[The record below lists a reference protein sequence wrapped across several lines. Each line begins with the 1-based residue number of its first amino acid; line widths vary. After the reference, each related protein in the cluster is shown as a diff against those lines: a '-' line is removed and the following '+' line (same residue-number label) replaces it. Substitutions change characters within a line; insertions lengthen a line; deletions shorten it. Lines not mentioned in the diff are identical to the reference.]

1 MWLEYGV
8 CRPGGAPPG
17 PATRH
22 GVDAAVAAQLADA
35 GNRNGSIGRAT
46 GAIFSLAGRAPD
58 LDTWQRR
65 YHIGCTPEKPGF
77 TGFFRCSPRS
87 ETEWL
92 KTRKSGVDKA
102 WRRGLY
108 TAQHGAPTLRRDGA
122 PPKLLT
128 DSGGRN
134 SDQTRRIKFRRPS
147 DSGRVGAF
155 GPGLFDR

>member
-1 MWLEYGV
+1 MSTASAGQDGR
-8 CRPGGAPPG
+8 RPASHPAWRRCSRRGPVRGQPG
-17 PATRH
+17 TAMAHSAGKPGRLFRSRAGHQILILGSGTTTS
-22 GVDAAVAAQLADA
+22 AVH
-35 GNRNGSIGRAT
+35 R
-46 GAIFSLAGRAPD
+46 
-58 LDTWQRR
+58 
-65 YHIGCTPEKPGF
+65 EKPGF
-77 TGFFRCSPRS
+77 IGVFRCSPGS

-92 KTRKSGVDKA
+92 KTRESGVDKA

-134 SDQTRRIKFRRPS
+134 SDQARRIKFRRPS
-147 DSGRVGAF
+147 GSGRVGAF